1 MASDKD
7 NVASLIKK
15 RSAMKAKLTNFSNHL
30 NILTS
35 NKTISD
41 LQRIDLEGRFSKF
54 DALYVEFD
62 NLQLEIEVQSDTP
75 EAEYAERAQFEE
87 RYHGLA
93 AQARSLLALAGPRD
107 CESVASSASKQSGAS
122 LHNNFIRLPKID
134 LPNFNG
140 SYQCWLEY
148 RDTFLSLIHNSSGVD
163 NISKFHYLRASLK
176 GNALEIIKNIDFNGD
191 NYEMAWN
198 LLCERY
204 NNSRL
209 LVNNHVQALFNV
221 EPVSKE
227 SSSSLRHLIDT
238 INKNIRA
245 LKTLNEPT
253 EHWDT
258 LLVYMMSNKLDAIT
272 SRNWEEHRSTLSK
285 SPSLSQF
292 CEFINNKADLLE
304 TIEEKSNAI
313 KSSKLETKPRS
324 FIVATNNNNNNQSDN
339 LNQNKQYNNKQNLN
353 EKIKCPLC
361 SNNHLLYTCETFRNL
376 PVEIRISKVKEFKL
390 CFNCLRPGHLTNRC
404 RLSRC
409 KYCKTKHNTLLHVDQ
424 PMPTSYQDP
433 MPSSSSVALPTD
445 ISGGA
450 SLPTCTPDNVV
461 LSSDTSIHHATSSH
475 ILLSTALVRVVSD
488 GKKFSARI
496 LLDNGSTANFITSSF
511 CDRLRLPRRSA
522 SSTVTGINNQSSTST
537 QSCDLVIESYNGN
550 YKAHIN
556 CLILPE
562 ITKILPSTLIDLAN
576 IPIPSDLHLA
586 DPSFH
591 VPSAI
596 DILVGAEVF
605 WSVLGSASINLG
617 KNQPKLCD
625 TKLGWIVSG
634 PVALQSHPSSS
645 KQSHF
650 CNFSSSELNTNLCKF
665 WELDSVSPE
674 HFFSKEERA
683 CEESFR
689 TNTTRDENGRF
700 VVTMPLKDD
709 PGVLGDSYEMAK
721 RRFLSLERR
730 FERDPA
736 FKERYVGFMQEY
748 ERLGHMTENN
758 PAGDSHPDGNVNYF
772 LPHHGVIRESSTTT
786 KLRAVFDASAAT
798 TSGLSLNDILMVGPT
813 VQDDLLS
820 ILLRFRQHKYVISGD
835 IEKMYRAID
844 VIASQRSLQ
853 QIIFRADS
861 NLPLKT
867 YSLNTVTYGTASAPY
882 LATKCLVSLAAT
894 TTNQTVKSS
903 IERDFY
909 VDDYLSGDNSISGVV
924 ELSREVSSILA
935 SANFHLRKWQSNSPL
950 VLAQITGASESSNS
964 LNLSE
969 NKNVSSKTL
978 GLHWLCDSDSLSFSI
993 NIETNNKVTKRTILS
1008 VISQIFDPLGLVGP
1022 CVVEAKILMQKLWI
1036 AKCDWDDNVSQ
1047 EIRDLWLSFVDTL
1060 PCLNTLK
1067 IPRWVLCDQSITH
1080 DIHVFT
1086 DASERAYGACVYVR
1100 SVNGQGSARVQ
1111 LLVSKNRV
1119 APIKPTTIPRL
1130 ELCGALLGTRLC
1142 TKVMSSLTLPIHK
1155 CHFWCDSTIVL
1166 CWIGMSPNMLKP
1178 FVRHRVDEIQES
1190 TAGHTW
1196 SYVPSKDNPA
1206 DLVSRGLKA
1215 DLISECHLWWSGPQ
1229 FLLENQLHWPKMP
1242 NDNNAKQDLPE
1253 IVSNHFTNHESK
1265 NNHIISFH
1273 QSHNNSSI
1281 KSLIHKYS
1289 HFNKLQRVMAYV
1301 QRFIYNLKNKQDKKV
1316 DSISNQELNHS
1327 FKTLIHHAQI
1337 EMFPFEYTILK
1348 SGKTLPRKNRLVSLS
1363 PFLDDN
1369 DVIRVGGRLDN
1380 SPYDYNV
1387 KHPILMCSKHHLTK
1401 LIFSKFHLDLLHA
1414 GPQLLLANIR
1424 QTYWPLGGRN
1434 LSKVTVRQ
1442 CIKCFRYKCSNIQP
1456 IMGQLPTARTQLEF
1470 PFLNC
1475 SVDYAGPVFIADRK
1489 GRGCKLIKS
1498 YLCIFVCLAVKAV
1511 HIELATDLTKEAY
1524 MAALNRFV
1532 ARRGKPQS
1540 ILSDNGTNFV
1550 GASNE
1555 LQKLLLESDVA
1566 HEVAQQ
1572 GIEFTFSPP
1581 HSPHFNGIAEAAVRS
1596 TKHHLKRLLQL
1607 THFTFEE
1614 MATCLAQI
1622 EAVLNSRPLIPL
1634 SSDPLDFS
1642 VLTPAHFLIGRPL
1655 MSVPHPQVTDI
1666 NVTRLERYQRVEH
1679 IKQHFW
1685 DRFHLEYVSLLQQK
1699 TKWATSTDQQLS
1711 VGTLVLIRER
1721 GQPPLLWPLGRVTQ
1735 IFPGSDGATRVA
1747 ELKTKKGTV
1756 LRAFNN
1762 ICPLP
1767 LA

>member
-1 MASDKD
+1 
-7 NVASLIKK
+7 
-15 RSAMKAKLTNFSNHL
+15 
-30 NILTS
+30 
-35 NKTISD
+35 
-41 LQRIDLEGRFSKF
+41 
-54 DALYVEFD
+54 
-62 NLQLEIEVQSDTP
+62 
-75 EAEYAERAQFEE
+75 
-87 RYHGLA
+87 
-93 AQARSLLALAGPRD
+93 
-107 CESVASSASKQSGAS
+107 
-122 LHNNFIRLPKID
+122 
-134 LPNFNG
+134 
-140 SYQCWLEY
+140 
-148 RDTFLSLIHNSSGVD
+148 
-163 NISKFHYLRASLK
+163 
-176 GNALEIIKNIDFNGD
+176 
-191 NYEMAWN
+191 MAWN

-324 FIVATNNNNNNQSDN
+324 FIVATNNNNNQSDN

-522 SSTVTGINNQSSTST
+522 SSTV
-537 QSCDLVIESYNGN
+537 
-550 YKAHIN
+550 
-556 CLILPE
+556 
-562 ITKILPSTLIDLAN
+562 
-576 IPIPSDLHLA
+576 
-586 DPSFH
+586 
-591 VPSAI
+591 
-596 DILVGAEVF
+596 
-605 WSVLGSASINLG
+605 
-617 KNQPKLCD
+617 
-625 TKLGWIVSG
+625 
-634 PVALQSHPSSS
+634 
-645 KQSHF
+645 
-650 CNFSSSELNTNLCKF
+650 
-665 WELDSVSPE
+665 
-674 HFFSKEERA
+674 
-683 CEESFR
+683 
-689 TNTTRDENGRF
+689 
-700 VVTMPLKDD
+700 
-709 PGVLGDSYEMAK
+709 
-721 RRFLSLERR
+721 
-730 FERDPA
+730 
-736 FKERYVGFMQEY
+736 
-748 ERLGHMTENN
+748 
-758 PAGDSHPDGNVNYF
+758 
-772 LPHHGVIRESSTTT
+772 
-786 KLRAVFDASAAT
+786 
-798 TSGLSLNDILMVGPT
+798 
-813 VQDDLLS
+813 
-820 ILLRFRQHKYVISGD
+820 
-835 IEKMYRAID
+835 
-844 VIASQRSLQ
+844 
-853 QIIFRADS
+853 
-861 NLPLKT
+861 
-867 YSLNTVTYGTASAPY
+867 
-882 LATKCLVSLAAT
+882 
-894 TTNQTVKSS
+894 
-903 IERDFY
+903 
-909 VDDYLSGDNSISGVV
+909 
-924 ELSREVSSILA
+924 
-935 SANFHLRKWQSNSPL
+935 
-950 VLAQITGASESSNS
+950 
-964 LNLSE
+964 
-969 NKNVSSKTL
+969 
-978 GLHWLCDSDSLSFSI
+978 
-993 NIETNNKVTKRTILS
+993 
-1008 VISQIFDPLGLVGP
+1008 
-1022 CVVEAKILMQKLWI
+1022 
-1036 AKCDWDDNVSQ
+1036 
-1047 EIRDLWLSFVDTL
+1047 
-1060 PCLNTLK
+1060 
-1067 IPRWVLCDQSITH
+1067 
-1080 DIHVFT
+1080 T

-1555 LQKLLLESDVA
+1555 LQKPLLESDVA

-1685 DRFHLEYVSLLQQK
+1685 DRYHLEYVSLLQQK